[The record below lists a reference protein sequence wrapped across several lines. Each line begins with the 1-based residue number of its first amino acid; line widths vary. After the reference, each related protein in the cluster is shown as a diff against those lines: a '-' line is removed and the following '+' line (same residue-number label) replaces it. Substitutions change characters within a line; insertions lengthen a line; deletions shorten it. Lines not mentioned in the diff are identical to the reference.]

1 LASGLPYQL
10 PPMPRTE
17 SFSPPAGPPGND
29 RRDRLDRLD
38 RPDNVE
44 SAPDAAATL
53 SESWSELM
61 PDVFVLP
68 AAVEAAQA
76 TADEGPGPWPPV
88 VADDPV
94 DAPPLVPK
102 ATAATPA
109 IPPRNQ
115 PQPLQALKRL
125 LRQIRVVSEYRA
137 E

>member
-1 LASGLPYQL
+1 
-10 PPMPRTE
+10 MPRTE
-17 SFSPPAGPPGND
+17 SSSPPAGPPSD
-29 RRDRLDRLD
+29 RRERC
-38 RPDNVE
+38 DNVD
-44 SAPDAAATL
+44 SAPEAAAPL

-88 VADDPV
+88 VADDSE
-94 DAPPLVPK
+94 DAPLIAPE
-102 ATAATPA
+102 AAAAVPA
-109 IPPRNQ
+109 IPPRTQ
-115 PQPLQALKRL
+115 HQPLQALKRL